1 MNELIILASHYII
14 NSVVVVVVQEE
25 DVYLCRKPAARKQRE
40 TIFAG
45 LLEKEYSSYHV
56 LAISIS
62 LFEMH

>member
-14 NSVVVVVVQEE
+14 NPVVVVVVQEE

-45 LLEKEYSSYHV
+45 LLEKE
-56 LAISIS
+56 
-62 LFEMH
+62 